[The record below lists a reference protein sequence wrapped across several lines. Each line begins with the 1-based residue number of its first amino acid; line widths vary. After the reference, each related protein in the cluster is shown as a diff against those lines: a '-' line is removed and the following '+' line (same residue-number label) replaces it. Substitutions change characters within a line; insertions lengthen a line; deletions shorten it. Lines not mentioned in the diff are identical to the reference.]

1 MNSGGVMNALNQHT
15 KKQAILLMVFI
26 LLLSLLSGCS
36 SQQNTMTI
44 DGKSVTL
51 NLESREIQV
60 DDQVYRYVTD
70 EAQIEIEYPNGMVFR
85 RVYEA
90 EGTVDD
96 WIKTSEMVDA
106 TYLDKMGYLEPNV
119 LINQVIRYSP
129 DSESDQKD
137 SPSALGVFLVTLGIL
152 NVLFPKWFWN
162 IQYGWRYKNTEPT
175 DTAINIQRLG
185 GIIAIIVGFI
195 LML

>member
-1 MNSGGVMNALNQHT
+1 MNALNQHT
-15 KKQAILLMVFI
+15 KKQVILLMVII

-36 SQQNTMTI
+36 SQQNSMTI

-51 NLESREIQV
+51 NLERREIQV

-85 RVYEA
+85 RVYET

-96 WIKTSEMVDA
+96 WIKTSETVDVA
-106 TYLDKMGYLEPNV
+106 YLDKMGYLEPNV
-119 LINQVIRYSP
+119 LINQVIRFSP

>member
-1 MNSGGVMNALNQHT
+1 
-15 KKQAILLMVFI
+15 MVII

-51 NLESREIQV
+51 NLESREVQV
-60 DDQVYRYVTD
+60 DEQVYHYVTD

-96 WIKTSEMVDA
+96 WIKTSETVDA
-106 TYLDKMGYLEPNV
+106 TYLGKMGYFEPNV
-119 LINQVIRYSP
+119 LINQVIRFSP
-129 DSESDQKD
+129 DSDSTQKD

>member
-1 MNSGGVMNALNQHT
+1 MNALNQHT
-15 KKQAILLMVFI
+15 KKQAILLMVII

-51 NLESREIQV
+51 NLESREVQV
-60 DDQVYRYVTD
+60 DEQVYHYVTD

-85 RVYEA
+85 RVYET

-96 WIKTSEMVDA
+96 WIKTSETVDA
-106 TYLDKMGYLEPNV
+106 AYLDKMGYFEPNV
-119 LINQVIRYSP
+119 LINQVIRFSP
-129 DSESDQKD
+129 DSDSNQKD

>member
-1 MNSGGVMNALNQHT
+1 MNALNQHT
-15 KKQAILLMVFI
+15 KKQVILLMVFI

-36 SQQNTMTI
+36 NQQNTMTI
-44 DGKSVTL
+44 DGKSVAL
-51 NLESREIQV
+51 NLESREVQV

-85 RVYEA
+85 RVYET

-96 WIKTSEMVDA
+96 WIKTSETVDA
-106 TYLDKMGYLEPNV
+106 AYLDKMGYFEPNV
-119 LINQVIRYSP
+119 LINQVIRFSP

-152 NVLFPKWFWN
+152 NVLFPRWFWN

>member
-1 MNSGGVMNALNQHT
+1 MNALNQHT
-15 KKQAILLMVFI
+15 KKQAILLMVII

-51 NLESREIQV
+51 NLESREIQA
-60 DDQVYRYVTD
+60 DEQVYHYVTD

-96 WIKTSEMVDA
+96 WIKTTETVDT
-106 TYLDKMGYLEPNV
+106 TYLDKMGYFEPNV
-119 LINQVIRYSP
+119 LINQVIRFSP
-129 DSESDQKD
+129 DSDSNQKD

>member
-1 MNSGGVMNALNQHT
+1 MNALNQHT

-36 SQQNTMTI
+36 SQQNSMTI
-44 DGKSVTL
+44 DGKTVTL
-51 NLESREIQV
+51 NLESREVQV

-85 RVYEA
+85 RVYET

-96 WIKTSEMVDA
+96 WIKTSETVDA

-119 LINQVIRYSP
+119 LINQVIRFSP
-129 DSESDQKD
+129 DSDSDQKD

-152 NVLFPKWFWN
+152 NVLFPRWFWN

>member
-1 MNSGGVMNALNQHT
+1 MNALNQHT
-15 KKQAILLMVFI
+15 KKQVILLMVFI

-36 SQQNTMTI
+36 SQQNSMTI
-44 DGKSVTL
+44 DGKTVTL
-51 NLESREIQV
+51 NLESREIQA

-70 EAQIEIEYPNGMVFR
+70 ETQIEIEYPNGMVFR
-85 RVYEA
+85 RVYET

-96 WIKTSEMVDA
+96 WIKTSETVDA

-119 LINQVIRYSP
+119 LINQVIRFSP
-129 DSESDQKD
+129 DSDSDQKD